1 VVSGAFKTIWGMA
14 QRFIACDRDQAFL
27 LPPDVRDWL
36 PEGHL
41 AWFVLDAVAAMDLAA
56 FYAAYREDGRSRPAY
71 EPSMMVALLLYAYS
85 RGVRSARAIE
95 RACEENVAYRVIAAQ
110 AKPDHATIAR
120 FVERHERAL
129 GGLFGAVLGLCAQAG
144 LAKVGVVA
152 IDGTKVQA
160 NASRDATRDYE
171 QIAREILEEAKAV
184 DAAEDELYGE
194 ARGDELPPELAT
206 TQGRRGWLRE
216 AKRRLDDQR
225 AQEARPIP
233 RARPERLKE
242 AKRRLEEELFT
253 ECRANKAYEDY
264 RARGVMKDGR
274 RLGAAPKPYEP
285 PPVPPG
291 KINVTDP
298 DSRLVK
304 GMRGWLQGY
313 NAQAAT
319 NDQQI
324 IVAAEITV
332 DSPDFGHL
340 QPILDAAR
348 SELQAAGV
356 TDTPQVVLADAG
368 YWHQDQMQRIVA
380 DGIQVLIPPD
390 SSRRKS
396 PRPGWDGGLY
406 AFMRRVLD
414 TDRGTELYRQ
424 RQQLIEP
431 VFAHTKFNRRLDRF
445 HRRGRAAVRT
455 EWRLIAATH
464 NLLKLHRHQLA
475 AA

>member
-1 VVSGAFKTIWGMA
+1 MA
-14 QRFIACDRDQAFL
+14 QSFIACDREQAFL
-27 LPPDVRDWL
+27 MPPDVREWL
-36 PEGHL
+36 PGGHM
-41 AWFVLDAVAAMDLAA
+41 AWFVLDAVAAIDLTA
-56 FYAAYREDGRSRPAY
+56 FYAVYREDGRSRPAY
-71 EPSMMVALLLYAYS
+71 EPSMMVALLLYAYA

-95 RACEENVAYRVIAAQ
+95 RACEEDVAYRVIAAHQ
-110 AKPDHATIAR
+110 KPDHATVAR

-129 GGLFGAVLGLCAQAG
+129 AGLFGSVLGLCAQAG
-144 LAKVGVVA
+144 LVKVGVVA

-184 DAAEDELYGE
+184 DAAEDELYGQ

-206 TQGRRGWLRE
+206 AQGRKKWLR
-216 AKRRLDDQR
+216 AWQRRLDDER
-225 AQEARPIP
+225 AEQARPIP
-233 RARPERLKE
+233 QSRPERLKE
-242 AKRRLEEELFT
+242 AKRRLEEELWT
-253 ECRANKAYEDY
+253 EQRANEAYEAY

-274 RLGAAPKPYEP
+274 RFGGPPKPYEP
-285 PPVPPG
+285 PAVPQG
-291 KINVTDP
+291 KVNVTDP

-319 NDQQI
+319 NEQQI
-324 IVAAEITV
+324 VVAAEITV

-340 QPILDAAR
+340 EPILDAAR
-348 SELQAAGV
+348 RELDAAGV
-356 TDTPQVVLADAG
+356 TESPEVVLADAG

-390 SSRRKS
+390 SSRRKAA
-396 PRPGWDGGLY
+396 RPGWDGGLY

-414 TDRGTELYRQ
+414 TDHGRELYRQ

-455 EWRLIAATH
+455 EWRLINATH
-464 NLLKLHRHQLA
+464 NLLKLHKHQLA
-475 AA
+475 TATA